1 MMRSRRHLPAFT
13 LVEAIIG
20 VILLVM
26 IMGVAFSMWRFG
38 VVSVGATV
46 TPQVGLQ
53 MASRA
58 AMVNF
63 VKDIQ
68 ECIEVARPFPG
79 STFTYFVARDKVNN
93 IITAYLVKNDADSLA
108 AGRDLYDLW
117 LHTKPTGTGTQSQKK
132 MLSKIER
139 LTFTALSSGLLQINL
154 DLHEQGKTYALLT
167 AVRTRNILTEGR
179 L

>member
-1 MMRSRRHLPAFT
+1 MTPATRRLGVT
-13 LVEAIIG
+13 LIEGLIAIIL
-20 VILLVM
+20 VVM
-26 IMGVAFSMWRFG
+26 IGGVAYNLWRFG
-38 VVSVGATV
+38 VVSVGSTV

-53 MASRA
+53 MASRK
-58 AMVNF
+58 AMVDF
-63 VKDIQ
+63 VREVQ

-79 STFTYFVARDKVNN
+79 STFSYFVARDKLNK
-93 IITAYLVKNDADSLA
+93 ILTAYLVKNAADSAA
-108 AGRDLYDLW
+108 AGRDLFDLY
-117 LHTKPTGTGTQSQKK
+117 LHRKDVSGGPATQVK
-132 MLSKIER
+132 MLSKVER